1 MQWTKVSTECT
12 LWMEGTLRIPFAL
25 CSPSGVG
32 SGMGRLVSSAW
43 SETEVMTELGVVLS
57 FLIPFQLLTC
67 MGAIRYTFPVST
79 SCVSSAHKLTV
90 ICPVVS
96 ANVLSISLR
105 FFAPTTV
112 GSARWRALPKKVIN
126 SQSLEDCFICSTVHV
141 GCKLSADGR
150 SCFITRWRVF
160 YKCVQLVQGEIGLL
174 WDLKSPKVAL
184 SRLKSP

>member
-1 MQWTKVSTECT
+1 
-12 LWMEGTLRIPFAL
+12 
-25 CSPSGVG
+25 
-32 SGMGRLVSSAW
+32 
-43 SETEVMTELGVVLS
+43 MTELGVVLS

-79 SCVSSAHKLTV
+79 SYVSSAHKLTV

-141 GCKLSADGR
+141 GCKLSADGWNWNSYSVGSR
-150 SCFITRWRVF
+150 ADKGWAVKRARPS
-160 YKCVQLVQGEIGLL
+160 K
-174 WDLKSPKVAL
+174 KV
-184 SRLKSP
+184 